1 MTAGAKTKPAV
12 SLIFPPLFGAGF
24 FCLWFFAALFAYSG
38 FEVMGEADETL
49 RAYVE
54 SNYFWF
60 SILFQASILGV
71 TAAVGAL
78 VGLLS
83 ALLGRRFGGRITAY
97 GLPVFFWV
105 VMVQR
110 LLVRQPQFFDGP
122 FLDQRPV
129 LKEIFFF
136 STAWLDPFMVDFA
149 AALAALALLYVPL
162 AATAAWTVRSRKRA
176 AAIAVIAVGWNVYE
190 GRLDGLLPAQKEKP
204 NVLLIVIDSLR
215 SDHLSMNGYER
226 DTTPVID
233 SLAERGAIFEKV
245 IVDLPRTFP
254 SWITMMTGQYSMT
267 HGVRHMFPT
276 AEQRRLIHPPL
287 PRIMAEKGWSTA
299 VAADFAG
306 DIFPRVDLGFQTVD
320 APDFTFDDLVKIRN
334 LEIHPL
340 SMSLLNNAA
349 GEAVYP
355 SIREMVYNCDPAA
368 LAGRVSERLRSFNR
382 DRPFFLAVFFSAT
395 HIPYAAPGPYYKRYA
410 KDGYSGPHRFQKKD
424 LLMTE
429 NNLTPSDRR
438 HLVDLYDGAL
448 RAVDDQ
454 IGAIL
459 DDLENLGY
467 ADNTIIAVT
476 GDHGE
481 NFYEHY
487 SEVGHGNHLKG
498 PHAVT
503 TPLVIHSPDRK
514 FAVRRVKWQ
523 ARSVDLAPTLAEL
536 SGAAMPETAGR
547 SLLPMLEGVEVE
559 HRLAY
564 SETGLWYVNEGPF
577 FFQDKRIKY
586 PGVTRL
592 CEVDGEWRGE
602 VVIKNRYQP
611 LVTAAKH
618 RMISDGRFKLIVM
631 PTAEGVE
638 TELYDLAADPREA
651 HDLSEKLP
659 GKTSEMMVKLKTLL
673 EESSSAEFFGGI
685 PFSRREFQW

>member
-1 MTAGAKTKPAV
+1 MSGAV
-12 SLIFPPLFGAGF
+12 F
-24 FCLWFFAALFAYSG
+24 FSLWFFAGLFAYSG

-49 RAYVE
+49 RGYVE

-60 SILFQASILGV
+60 SILYQTSILGA
-71 TAAVGAL
+71 TAAAGAL
-78 VGLLS
+78 AGLLS
-83 ALLGRRFGGRITAY
+83 ALLGRRFGGRLIAY
-97 GLPVFFWV
+97 GAPVVFWA
-105 VMVQR
+105 VMALR
-110 LLVRQPQFFDGP
+110 LLVHKPQFFDGP
-122 FLDQRPV
+122 FLDRRPV
-129 LKEIFFF
+129 LKEIFFLP
-136 STAWLDPFMVDFA
+136 TAWLDPFAVDA
-149 AALAALALLYVPL
+149 AAAIVMLALLAVPL
-162 AATAAWTVRSRKRA
+162 AAAGRWAFRSKRRA
-176 AAIAVIAVGWNVYE
+176 FAVAVIVAGWGVHE
-190 GRLDGLLPAQKEKP
+190 GRLDGLLPAQKERP

-215 SDHLSMNGYER
+215 SDHLSINGYGR

-254 SWITMMTGQYSMT
+254 SWITMMTGQYSMI

-287 PRIMAEKGWSTA
+287 PKIMAKEGWQTA

-306 DIFPRVDLGFQTVD
+306 DIFPRIDLGFQAVD

-340 SMSLLNNAA
+340 SMAFLDNAA

-355 SIREMVYNCDPAA
+355 AIREMVYNCDPAA
-368 LAGRVSERLRSFNR
+368 LAGRVSERLRSFDR

-395 HIPYAAPGPYYKRYA
+395 HIPYAAPGPYYRRYA

-454 IGAIL
+454 VGAIL
-459 DDLENLGY
+459 AELEDLGY

-481 NFYEHY
+481 NFYEYY

-514 FAVRRVKWQ
+514 FPVRRVKWQ

-536 SGAAMPETAGR
+536 AGAAMPKTAGR
-547 SLLPMLEGVEVE
+547 SLVPMLKGVEAE

-577 FFQDKRIKY
+577 FFQEKRIKY
-586 PGVTRL
+586 PGVTQL
-592 CEVDGEWRGE
+592 CEVDGEWRNE

-631 PTAEGVE
+631 PTAEGVRA
-638 TELYDLAADPREA
+638 ELYDIAADPRETR
-651 HDLSEKLP
+651 DLSEELP
-659 GKTSEMMVKLKTLL
+659 GKTAEMMEKLKALVT
-673 EESSSAEFFGGI
+673 EHADAEFFHGMA
-685 PFSRREFQW
+685 FSRREFAW